1 MTWKTEG
8 VAASYFL
15 IISMGINVAWI
26 SSPISTPLSVQHTAW
41 ENTSKIQLSTEGALP
56 PFVEDAPKD
65 NFSSDSG
72 SDLAAPGPTP
82 EVFSPPSP
90 AVF

>member
-1 MTWKTEG
+1 
-8 VAASYFL
+8 
-15 IISMGINVAWI
+15 MGINVAWI
-26 SSPISTPLSVQHTAW
+26 SSPLPPPLSVQHIAW
-41 ENTSKIQLSTEGALP
+41 ENTPKIQLSTEGASPL
-56 PFVEDAPKD
+56 FAEDAPKD

-72 SDLAAPGPTP
+72 SDLAAPGPSP